1 MDYRSLF
8 LSFSF
13 EGSATIKE
21 IAQMIRDSKLDPQVE
36 VIFFALCYKLYE
48 QELRLKRFE
57 AFRELYSK
65 SCADQVESSKMRSI
79 IEAYDMIR
87 DS

>member
-21 IAQMIRDSKLDPQVE
+21 IAQMIKEAKLEPTVE

-48 QELRLKRFE
+48 QELRIKRLE
-57 AFRELYSK
+57 AFRDLRSK
-65 SCADQVESSKMRSI
+65 TCADHVESSKMRSI
-79 IEAYDMIR
+79 IEAYDMIKET
-87 DS
+87 